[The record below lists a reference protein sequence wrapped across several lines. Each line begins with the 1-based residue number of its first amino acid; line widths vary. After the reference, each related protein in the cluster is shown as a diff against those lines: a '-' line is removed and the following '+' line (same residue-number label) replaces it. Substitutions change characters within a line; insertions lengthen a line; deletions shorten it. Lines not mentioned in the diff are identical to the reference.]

1 VIIKSRKFFRLSLAA
16 ILILSLIFSLLLI
29 RSKTSGAPDF
39 PVTPISQSSK
49 EVEIDISE
57 GETGSQIAAS
67 LFAAGVVKSVEAFFR
82 VAVSDKRSTRIAPG
96 RHRISLKISA
106 RQALDQ
112 LLDTGRISNL
122 IKVSE
127 GARKSEIASLLIARG
142 FTKSEVNSAM
152 GKLLLPSGFKDPEG
166 LLFPAQYSLII
177 GASVLEIL
185 QSMIARFISDPEV
198 KKLLMG
204 DTQFNALK
212 LLTMASI
219 IQAEGDSEDF
229 SKISRVIRNR
239 LKIGMPLQVDSTIH
253 YARKTRGQLFLSTK
267 STLINSP
274 YNTYQRYGLPP
285 TPIGNPGA
293 AAISAALNPA
303 SGDWLYF
310 ITVAPA
316 DTRFT
321 ESHGEF
327 LAWKALYQK
336 NRKAGAFEVKK

>member
-1 VIIKSRKFFRLSLAA
+1 MIIKSREFFRLSLAV
-16 ILILSLIFSLLLI
+16 ILILSLIFSLYLI

-39 PVTPISQSSK
+39 PQNLILQSSN
-49 EVEIDISE
+49 EVEIDISK
-57 GETGSQIAAS
+57 GETGSEIARS
-67 LFAAGVVKSVEAFFR
+67 LFAAGVVKSAAAFFEI
-82 VAVSDKRSTRIAPG
+82 AVSDERSTRIAPG
-96 RHRISLKISA
+96 IHRINLQISA

-112 LLDTGRISNL
+112 LLDAGRIPNL
-122 IKVSE
+122 IKVAE

-142 FTKSEVNSAM
+142 FTKNEVNSSM
-152 GKLLLPSGFKDPEG
+152 EKLLLPSGFKDPEG

-177 GASVLEIL
+177 GASALEIL
-185 QSMIARFISDPEV
+185 QSMITRFISDSEV

-204 DTQFNALK
+204 DGQFNALQ

-239 LKIGMPLQVDSTIH
+239 LKISMPLQVDSTVH
-253 YARKTRGQLFLSTK
+253 YITKSRGQLFLSTK

-285 TPIGNPGA
+285 TPIGSPSV

-303 SGDWLYF
+303 SGEALFF
-310 ITVAPA
+310 ITVAPG

-321 ESHGEF
+321 KSHDEF
-327 LAWKALYQK
+327 LVWKGLYQK

>member
-1 VIIKSRKFFRLSLAA
+1 MIIKSREFFRLSLAA
-16 ILILSLIFSLLLI
+16 ILILSLTFSLLLI

-39 PVTPISQSSK
+39 PQSLIAQNSK
-49 EVEIDISE
+49 EVQINIAQ
-57 GETGSQIAAS
+57 GQTGSQIAAA
-67 LFAAGVVKSVEAFFR
+67 LFAAGVVKSAAAFFEI
-82 VAVSDKRSTRIAPG
+82 AVSDERSTRIAPG
-96 RHRISLKISA
+96 IHRINLQISA

-112 LLDTGRISNL
+112 LLDATRIPNL

-127 GARKSEIASLLIARG
+127 GARKSEIASSLIARG

-166 LLFPAQYSLII
+166 LLFPAQYSLIE
-177 GASVLEIL
+177 GENALAVL
-185 QSMIARFISDPEV
+185 QSMIQRFISDSEV

-204 DTQFNALK
+204 DGQFNALK

-219 IQAEGDSEDF
+219 IQAEGDGGDF
-229 SKISRVIRNR
+229 TKISRVIRNR
-239 LKIGMPLQVDSTIH
+239 LKIGMPLQVDSTVH
-253 YARKTRGQLFLSTK
+253 YITKSRGQLFLSTK

-285 TPIGNPGA
+285 TPIGNPGV
-293 AAISAALNPA
+293 AAINAALNPA

-310 ITVAPA
+310 ITVAPR

-321 ESHGEF
+321 KSHDEF